1 MASPPPRTR
10 PRRPPTRA
18 PSRRRRRRRRLE
30 LAGQDRRLRFAAA
43 VMALLTAIILGRL
56 VLLQGLDGT
65 AYAAA
70 ASAER
75 LREDVLP
82 ATRGQI
88 LDANG
93 NPLAYTVSA
102 RKIYADPFLISDPV
116 GAATILSG
124 LLTVPVNRLVDKMQ
138 ADNRY
143 QVLAERLEPSLAAQ
157 VMGLGIAGIGVE
169 VQPLRVYPAES
180 VGAQVVGFTGAD
192 GSGLAGI
199 EQAFDELLTGTPG
212 TASYEVGRTGAV
224 IPAGVHADRPAVPGG
239 TVRLTIDQDVQFH
252 LQRQLDAQCADGST
266 ENAQGVIL
274 EAHTGRVLAMATCR
288 GFDPNSANDADPDT
302 LGNGAISG
310 ILESGSVAKAI
321 TLSAAI
327 EEGLVTPDDV
337 RLTPDS
343 ITVGNTTVRDAHPHD
358 PINYTIT
365 GILAKSSNVGTI
377 GIAREL
383 GNERLEEYLRKF
395 GVGAPTGIELP
406 GESPGILVP
415 HQEWSIAQSINI
427 PIGQGF
433 ALTTLQMASIYQT
446 IANGGVRIPPRIV
459 ASTTAPDGTVTDT
472 VQPEGVRVISEEAAA
487 TMAYM
492 LEAVVGEGGTALNA
506 SIGGYRV
513 AGKTGTAQRPNPAC
527 RCYAGGGFWTTFA
540 GFAPA
545 DAPRYVMSVMLQRP
559 DSGVPA
565 GPVFKNVMTFVLAH
579 EAVAPTGAARP
590 EFILIV

>member
-1 MASPPPRTR
+1 M
-10 PRRPPTRA
+10 
-18 PSRRRRRRRRLE
+18 
-30 LAGQDRRLRFAAA
+30 
-43 VMALLTAIILGRL
+43 LTAIILGRL
-56 VLLQGLDGT
+56 VLVQGLDGT

-102 RKIYADPFLISDPV
+102 RKIYADPSLISDPV
-116 GAATILSG
+116 GAATTLSG
-124 LLTVPVNRLVDKMQ
+124 LLTVPVNELVDKMQ

-157 VMGLGIAGIGVE
+157 VMGLRIAGIGVE
-169 VQPLRVYPAES
+169 VQPLRLYPAGEI
-180 VGAQVVGFTGAD
+180 GAQVVGFTGSD

-199 EQAFDELLTGTPG
+199 EQAYDDLLSGTPG
-212 TASYEVGRTGAV
+212 TTSYEVGRNGAV
-224 IPAGVHADRPAVPGG
+224 IPAGERTDQPAIPGG
-239 TVRLTIDQDVQFH
+239 SVQLTIDQDVQFH

-266 ENAQGVIL
+266 QNAQAVIL
-274 EAHTGRVLAMATCR
+274 DAPTGQVLAIATCR
-288 GFDPNSANDADPDT
+288 SFDPNAAGEADPDN

-310 ILESGSVAKAI
+310 VLESGSVAKAI
-321 TLSAAI
+321 TLSAAVQ
-327 EEGLVTPDDV
+327 EGIVTPGDV

-358 PINYTIT
+358 AINYTVT

-383 GNERLEEYLRKF
+383 GNELLEQYLRAF
-395 GVGAPTGIELP
+395 GVGEQTGIELS

-415 HQEWSIAQSINI
+415 HEEWSIAQSINI

-459 ASTTAPDGTVTDT
+459 ASTTSPDGTVTDT
-472 VQPEGVRVISEEAAA
+472 VQPRGVRVISEETAA

-527 RCYAGGGFWTTFA
+527 SCYAGGGFWTTFA

-545 DAPRYVMSVMLQRP
+545 DAPEYVMSVMLQRP

>member
-1 MASPPPRTR
+1 
-10 PRRPPTRA
+10 
-18 PSRRRRRRRRLE
+18 
-30 LAGQDRRLRFAAA
+30 
-43 VMALLTAIILGRL
+43 MALLTAVILGRL

-70 ASAER
+70 ASADR
-75 LREDVLP
+75 LREDVLA

-93 NPLAYTVSA
+93 NPLAYTISA
-102 RKIYADPFLISDPV
+102 RKIYADPSLVADPV
-116 GAATILSG
+116 RTATTLSAVLG
-124 LLTVPVNRLVDKMQ
+124 VPVDDLVDKMQ

-143 QVLAERLEPSLAAQ
+143 QVLAERLEPSMAAR
-157 VMGLGIAGIGVE
+157 VMELRIEGIGVE
-169 VQPLRVYPAES
+169 VQPMRVYPAGPI
-180 VGAQVVGFTGAD
+180 GAQVVGFTGAD

-199 EQAFDELLTGTPG
+199 EQAYDELLTGTPG
-212 TASYEVGRTGAV
+212 TASYEVGRNGAV
-224 IPAGVHADRPAVPGG
+224 IPAGQRSDQPAVPGG
-239 TVRLTIDQDVQFH
+239 TVKLTIDQDVQFH
-252 LQRQLDAQCADGST
+252 LQQQLDAQCADGST

-274 EAHTGRVLAMATCR
+274 DVHTGRVLAMATCR
-288 GFDPNSANDADPDT
+288 SFDPNTAAEADPDT
-302 LGNGAISG
+302 LGNGSISG
-310 ILESGSVAKAI
+310 ILESGSVAKAV
-321 TLSAAI
+321 TMSAAI
-327 EEGLVTPDDV
+327 QEGIVTPGDI
-337 RLTPDS
+337 RPTADS
-343 ITVGNTTVRDAHPHD
+343 ITVGNTTVRDAHPHN
-358 PINYTIT
+358 PINYTVT

-383 GNERLEEYLRKF
+383 GNERLEQYLRAF
-395 GVGAPTGIELP
+395 GVGEPTGIELP
-406 GESPGILVP
+406 GESAGILVP
-415 HQEWSIAQSINI
+415 HEDWSIAQSINI

-459 ASTTAPDGTVTDT
+459 ASTTAPDGTVTET
-472 VQPEGVRVISEEAAA
+472 VQPEGVRVISEESAA
-487 TMAYM
+487 TLAYM

-506 SIGGYRV
+506 AIDGYRV

-527 RCYAGGGFWTTFA
+527 SCYAGGGFWTTFA

-579 EAVAPTGAARP
+579 EAVPPTGAARP
-590 EFILIV
+590 EFVLIG

>member
-1 MASPPPRTR
+1 
-10 PRRPPTRA
+10 
-18 PSRRRRRRRRLE
+18 
-30 LAGQDRRLRFAAA
+30 A
-43 VMALLTAIILGRL
+43 V
-56 VLLQGLDGT
+56 
-65 AYAAA
+65 
-70 ASAER
+70 
-75 LREDVLP
+75 
-82 ATRGQI
+82 I
-88 LDANG
+88 LDAPTG
-93 NPLAYTVSA
+93 
-102 RKIYADPFLISDPV
+102 
-116 GAATILSG
+116 
-124 LLTVPVNRLVDKMQ
+124 
-138 ADNRY
+138 
-143 QVLAERLEPSLAAQ
+143 QVLA
-157 VMGLGIAGIGVE
+157 I
-169 VQPLRVYPAES
+169 
-180 VGAQVVGFTGAD
+180 
-192 GSGLAGI
+192 
-199 EQAFDELLTGTPG
+199 
-212 TASYEVGRTGAV
+212 
-224 IPAGVHADRPAVPGG
+224 
-239 TVRLTIDQDVQFH
+239 
-252 LQRQLDAQCADGST
+252 
-266 ENAQGVIL
+266 
-274 EAHTGRVLAMATCR
+274 ATCR
-288 GFDPNSANDADPDT
+288 SFDPNAAGEADPDN

-310 ILESGSVAKAI
+310 VLESGSVAKAI
-321 TLSAAI
+321 TLSAAVQ
-327 EEGLVTPDDV
+327 EGIVTPGDV

-358 PINYTIT
+358 AINYTVT

-383 GNERLEEYLRKF
+383 GNELLEQYLRAF
-395 GVGAPTGIELP
+395 GVGEQTGIELP

-415 HQEWSIAQSINI
+415 HEEWSIAQSINI

-459 ASTTAPDGTVTDT
+459 ASTTSPDGTVTDT
-472 VQPEGVRVISEEAAA
+472 VQPQGVRVISEETAA

-527 RCYAGGGFWTTFA
+527 SCYAGGGFWTTFA

-545 DAPRYVMSVMLQRP
+545 DAPEYVMSVMLQRP

>member
-1 MASPPPRTR
+1 
-10 PRRPPTRA
+10 
-18 PSRRRRRRRRLE
+18 
-30 LAGQDRRLRFAAA
+30 
-43 VMALLTAIILGRL
+43 MALLTAVILGRL

-70 ASAER
+70 ASADR
-75 LREDVLP
+75 LREDVLA

-88 LDANG
+88 LDADG

-102 RKIYADPFLISDPV
+102 RKIYADPSLIVDPV
-116 GAATILSG
+116 ATSTTLAG
-124 LLTVPVNRLVDKMQ
+124 MLGVPVGELVDKLQ

-143 QVLAERLEPSLAAQ
+143 QVLAERLEPALAAR
-157 VMGLGIAGIGVE
+157 VMDLGVAGIGVE
-169 VQPLRVYPAES
+169 VQPMRVYPAGS
-180 VGAQVVGFTGAD
+180 VGASVVGFTGAD

-199 EQAFDELLTGTPG
+199 EQAYDELLAGTPG
-212 TASYEVGRTGAV
+212 TASYEVGRNGAV
-224 IPAGVHADRPAVPGG
+224 IPAGERTDRPAIPGG
-239 TVRLTIDQDVQFH
+239 SVQLTIDQDVQFH
-252 LQRQLDAQCADGST
+252 LQQQLDAQCADGST

-274 EAHTGRVLAMATCR
+274 DVQTGRVLAMATCR
-288 GFDPNSANDADPDT
+288 TFDPNLAGEADPDT

-321 TLSAAI
+321 TMSAAI
-327 EEGLVTPDDV
+327 QEGIVTPDDV

-343 ITVGNTTVRDAHPHD
+343 ITVGSTTVRDAHPHN
-358 PINYTIT
+358 PINYTVT

-383 GNERLEEYLRKF
+383 GNERLEQYLRAF
-395 GVGAPTGIELP
+395 GIGEQTGIELS

-415 HQEWSIAQSINI
+415 HQEWSVAQSINI

-433 ALTTLQMASIYQT
+433 AMTTLQMASIYQT

-459 ASTTAPDGTVTDT
+459 ASTTAPDGTVTET
-472 VQPEGVRVISEEAAA
+472 IQPDGVRVISTESAA

-506 SIGGYRV
+506 AIDGYRI

-527 RCYAGGGFWTTFA
+527 SCYAGGGFWTTFA

-565 GPVFKNVMTFVLAH
+565 GPIFKDVMTFVLAH
-579 EAVAPTGAARP
+579 EAVPPTGAARP
-590 EFILIV
+590 EFILMV

>member
-1 MASPPPRTR
+1 MA
-10 PRRPPTRA
+10 
-18 PSRRRRRRRRLE
+18 
-30 LAGQDRRLRFAAA
+30 
-43 VMALLTAIILGRL
+43 VLTAIILGRL
-56 VLLQGLDGT
+56 VLVQGLDGT

-102 RKIYADPFLISDPV
+102 RKIYADPSLISDPV
-116 GAATILSG
+116 GAATTLSG
-124 LLTVPVNRLVDKMQ
+124 LLTVPVNELVDKMQ

-157 VMGLGIAGIGVE
+157 VMGLRIAGIGVE
-169 VQPLRVYPAES
+169 VQPLRLYPAGEI
-180 VGAQVVGFTGAD
+180 GAQVVGFTGSD

-199 EQAFDELLTGTPG
+199 EQAYDDLLSGTPG
-212 TASYEVGRTGAV
+212 TTSYEVGRNGAV
-224 IPAGVHADRPAVPGG
+224 IPAGERTDQPAIPGG
-239 TVRLTIDQDVQFH
+239 SVQLTIDQDVQFH

-266 ENAQGVIL
+266 QNAQAVIL
-274 EAHTGRVLAMATCR
+274 DAPTGQVLAIATCR
-288 GFDPNSANDADPDT
+288 SFDPNAAGEADPDN

-310 ILESGSVAKAI
+310 VLESGSVAKAI
-321 TLSAAI
+321 TLSAAVQ
-327 EEGLVTPDDV
+327 EGIVTPGDV

-358 PINYTIT
+358 AINYTVT

-383 GNERLEEYLRKF
+383 GNELLEQYLRAF
-395 GVGAPTGIELP
+395 GVGEQTGIELS

-415 HQEWSIAQSINI
+415 HEEWSIAQSINI

-459 ASTTAPDGTVTDT
+459 ASTTSPDGTVTDT
-472 VQPEGVRVISEEAAA
+472 VQPRGVRVISEETAA

-527 RCYAGGGFWTTFA
+527 SCYAGGGFWTTFA

-545 DAPRYVMSVMLQRP
+545 DAPEYVMSVMLQRP

>member
-1 MASPPPRTR
+1 
-10 PRRPPTRA
+10 
-18 PSRRRRRRRRLE
+18 
-30 LAGQDRRLRFAAA
+30 
-43 VMALLTAIILGRL
+43 MALLTAVILGRL

-70 ASAER
+70 ASADR
-75 LREDVLP
+75 LREDVLA

-93 NPLAYTVSA
+93 NPLAYTASA
-102 RKIYADPFLISDPV
+102 RKIYADPSLVGDPV
-116 GAATILSG
+116 RTATTLSG
-124 LLTVPVNRLVDKMQ
+124 ILGAPVNELVDKMQ

-143 QVLAERLEPSLAAQ
+143 QVLADRLAPSLAAQ
-157 VMGLGIAGIGVE
+157 VMELDLAGIGVE
-169 VQPLRVYPAES
+169 VQPVRVYPAES
-180 VGAQVVGFTGAD
+180 VGAAVVGFTGAD

-199 EQAFDELLTGTPG
+199 EQAYDELLTGTPG
-212 TASYEVGRTGAV
+212 TASYEVGRNGAV
-224 IPAGVHADRPAVPGG
+224 IPAGERTDQPAIPGG
-239 TVRLTIDQDVQFH
+239 SVQLTIDQDVQFH
-252 LQRQLDAQCADGST
+252 LQQQLDAQCANGST
-266 ENAQGVIL
+266 QNAQGVIL
-274 EAHTGRVLAMATCR
+274 EAHTGRVLAMAIC
-288 GFDPNSANDADPDT
+288 GSFDPNTANEADPDT

-310 ILESGSVAKAI
+310 ILESGSVAKAM

-327 EEGLVTPDDV
+327 EEGIVTPDDV

-343 ITVGNTTVRDAHPHD
+343 ITVGNTTVRDAHPHN
-358 PINYTIT
+358 PINYTVT

-383 GNERLEEYLRKF
+383 GNDRLEQYLRAF
-395 GVGAPTGIELP
+395 GIGEPTGIELP

-459 ASTTAPDGTVTDT
+459 DSTTAADGTVTESI
-472 VQPEGVRVISEEAAA
+472 QPDGVRVISEETAA

-506 SIGGYRV
+506 VIDGYRV

-527 RCYAGGGFWTTFA
+527 SCYAGGGFWTTFA

-559 DSGVPA
+559 DAGVPA

-579 EAVAPTGAARP
+579 QAVPPTGAARP
-590 EFILIV
+590 EFTLIV

>member
-1 MASPPPRTR
+1 MA
-10 PRRPPTRA
+10 
-18 PSRRRRRRRRLE
+18 
-30 LAGQDRRLRFAAA
+30 
-43 VMALLTAIILGRL
+43 VLTAIILGRL
-56 VLLQGLDGT
+56 VLVQGLDGT

-102 RKIYADPFLISDPV
+102 RKIYADPSLISDPV
-116 GAATILSG
+116 GAATTLSG
-124 LLTVPVNRLVDKMQ
+124 LLTVPVNELVDKMQ

-157 VMGLGIAGIGVE
+157 VMGLRIAGIGVE
-169 VQPLRVYPAES
+169 VQPLRLYPAGEI
-180 VGAQVVGFTGAD
+180 GAQVVGFTGSD

-199 EQAFDELLTGTPG
+199 EQAYDDLLSGTPG
-212 TASYEVGRTGAV
+212 TTSYEVGRNGAV
-224 IPAGVHADRPAVPGG
+224 IPAGERTDQPAIPGG
-239 TVRLTIDQDVQFH
+239 SVQLTIDQDVQFH

-266 ENAQGVIL
+266 QNAQAVIL
-274 EAHTGRVLAMATCR
+274 DAPTGQVLAIATCR
-288 GFDPNSANDADPDT
+288 SFDPNAAGEADPDN

-310 ILESGSVAKAI
+310 VLESGSVAKAI
-321 TLSAAI
+321 TLSAAVQ
-327 EEGLVTPDDV
+327 EGIVTPGDV

-358 PINYTIT
+358 AINYTVT

-383 GNERLEEYLRKF
+383 GNELLEQYLRAF
-395 GVGAPTGIELP
+395 GVGEQTGIELP

-415 HQEWSIAQSINI
+415 HEEWSIAQSINI

-459 ASTTAPDGTVTDT
+459 ASTTSPDGTVTDT
-472 VQPEGVRVISEEAAA
+472 VQPQGVRVISEETAA

-527 RCYAGGGFWTTFA
+527 SCYAGGGFWTTFA

-545 DAPRYVMSVMLQRP
+545 DAPEYVMSVMLQRP